1 VPVLERFV
9 VSHRIDPPMT
19 DDWNYPDRPD
29 LVDPYEETDAE
40 WSDQDWWRWY
50 RSHHE
55 PVVSHRARG
64 IETVDPGDYL

>member
-1 VPVLERFV
+1 MPVLGCFV

-19 DDWNYPDRPD
+19 DQRNDPDRYD
-29 LVDPYEETDAE
+29 LEDVYEMDVQ

-64 IETVDPGDYL
+64 IETVDPGEYL